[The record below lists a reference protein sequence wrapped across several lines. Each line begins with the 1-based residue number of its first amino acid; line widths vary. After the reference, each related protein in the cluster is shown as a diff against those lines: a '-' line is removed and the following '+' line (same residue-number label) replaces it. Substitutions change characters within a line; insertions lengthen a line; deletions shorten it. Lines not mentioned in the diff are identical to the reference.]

1 MITRKLTAFKKKK
14 KMSPYDI
21 TPSANP
27 RIPVN
32 LEFFLTNDYH
42 VEKVKK
48 KVVQT
53 CTDGLIGD
61 GTIKIVKTM
70 PKDREIGERIEY
82 IPEQLYIPKKTGI
95 DAFTQ
100 VENDELF
107 NFDREVEPIVQ
118 VLITKTI
125 EQGLLELEEEIE
137 LQNMQKFK
145 MDYVRRVLS
154 KNEADWNKIVDV
166 ESDKIM
172 HLRTNIS
179 KLETTQIRE
188 EQLSKKIASKQMS
201 FNYLRD
207 LETNI
212 LDNLESRG
220 RYRAPPQDKFKN
232 GLMDFITKEVV
243 AFLDEEFQI
252 EHDTQDLFPDV
263 ESRLMSKRKAKE
275 AKRSVAIQEKQKLIN
290 YEAGDI
296 RKIFVYWENENQ
308 VRPLVFSVF
317 NGLILEYKFDVI
329 L

>member
-1 MITRKLTAFKKKK
+1 
-14 KMSPYDI
+14 MSPYDI
-21 TPSANP
+21 APSANP

-53 CTDGLIGD
+53 CTDGLVGDGAITIVKSKPKAGQIGD
-61 GTIKIVKTM
+61 HV
-70 PKDREIGERIEY
+70 EY

-107 NFDREVEPIVQ
+107 NFDREVEPICQ

-125 EQGLLELEEEIE
+125 EQSLLELEEEIE

-172 HLRTNIS
+172 HLRTDIS
-179 KLETTQIRE
+179 KLETIQIRE
-188 EQLSKKIASKQMS
+188 EQLAKKIASKHIA

-220 RYRAPPQDKFKN
+220 RYRAPPQDKFKSKF
-232 GLMDFITKEVV
+232 MDYITKEVITY
-243 AFLDEEFQI
+243 LDEEFEI
-252 EHDTQDLFPDV
+252 EKVTEDLFPDV
-263 ESRLMSKRKAKE
+263 EGRLVSKRKAKDE
-275 AKRSVAIQEKQKLIN
+275 KIKSEMNEKQKILE
-290 YEAGDI
+290 YHAGDV
-296 RKIFVYWENENQ
+296 RRVYVYWENENL
-308 VRPLVFSVF
+308 VKPLVFSVF
-317 NGLILEYKFDVI
+317 NGLILEYKFEVRLQTNIGRIRHNADQI
-329 L
+329 